1 MLKKVQMRILMFI
14 AVMMCFW
21 LPAPAVC
28 VQAGTSAKSIAHRG
42 YAKSGVAPNSLRA
55 FKEAGKEENKYWGI
69 ESDLCSTK
77 DGKLIMLHDK
87 TLNKM
92 VKISESDANF
102 GKSINS
108 LDYSAIKNYHLVDM
122 DKKETT
128 DKIPT
133 FNEYLQACKDSGK
146 TAVIELKHIEAKYY
160 DAAIKAIA
168 DNGMTGKTVFIGD
181 ASVLAAIGA
190 KKGAK
195 NIPKLAIAHS
205 AVSDADINYMVAN
218 GITGID
224 FKYDLVTEESV
235 KKAKDSGLKVGVWT
249 VETNN
254 VDECA
259 TAIAAG
265 DMDYITGNS
274 PDLIK
279 KAKDKAKDKKE
290 EKKDNNKQSTAPE
303 GNKKGSGKGNK
314 SESGS
319 SSSSSAGTESEK
331 SEGARGMA
339 QRFINLMFYI
349 FYVIG
354 FFFIVLGV
362 GHFFMG
368 AVSGNTESRNRGI
381 FMMAAGLVLLL
392 TPPALATL
400 NIMDLA

>member
-1 MLKKVQMRILMFI
+1 
-14 AVMMCFW
+14 
-21 LPAPAVC
+21 
-28 VQAGTSAKSIAHRG
+28 
-42 YAKSGVAPNSLRA
+42 
-55 FKEAGKEENKYWGI
+55 
-69 ESDLCSTK
+69 
-77 DGKLIMLHDK
+77 
-87 TLNKM
+87 
-92 VKISESDANF
+92 
-102 GKSINS
+102 
-108 LDYSAIKNYHLVDM
+108 
-122 DKKETT
+122 
-128 DKIPT
+128 
-133 FNEYLQACKDSGK
+133 
-146 TAVIELKHIEAKYY
+146 
-160 DAAIKAIA
+160 
-168 DNGMTGKTVFIGD
+168 
-181 ASVLAAIGA
+181 
-190 KKGAK
+190 
-195 NIPKLAIAHS
+195 
-205 AVSDADINYMVAN
+205 MVAN

-314 SESGS
+314 SGSGSS